1 VCISAIDGCAQRL
14 GPGALGVPTRLRP
27 FGSAYDSLRLLL
39 YPHNLGRQRFHLLLQ
54 PVRPLPFLR
63 QRPIGLDVGHRQ
75 RGFQLVDLHP
85 QRIRPRPFLGAF
97 RAYVRH
103 LAEALTGH
111 AFDAGVVKGKPRKV
125 SEANEHQGRDA
136 VAGPGARI
144 PSDSRHLLG
153 LGQALLRRG
162 KQIFGAG
169 AR

>member
-1 VCISAIDGCAQRL
+1 MTASACFSARTTSADSASTCSFSRSARCRSSANARL
-14 GPGALGVPTRLRP
+14 ASTLATADAAFNSSICTRSAFALARSSARSARTFVTFKGIAARMGVVARSVPAGA
-27 FGSAYDSLRLLL
+27 A
-39 YPHNLGRQRFHLLLQ
+39 
-54 PVRPLPFLR
+54 
-63 QRPIGLDVGHRQ
+63 
-75 RGFQLVDLHP
+75 
-85 QRIRPRPFLGAF
+85 
-97 RAYVRH
+97 
-103 LAEALTGH
+103 AEALTGH

-136 VAGPGARI
+136 VAGPGAQI